1 MIFVENRSFVIVH
14 AGANRAA
21 NRIGEAVIRIDCD
34 RGVASFQCIGKI
46 VLSLQH
52 KCQHSPSRSVTRVEI
67 EGLPTICLRTCNVS
81 FQKPNVGSFLVRI
94 GVSFCQIYRC
104 REISDGA
111 VEICFCFAGKCAPK
125 QRFSSFRINFDR
137 AVVILDR
144 GVKLAEAH
152 SKRAACDISFE
163 ALRIVFDC
171 VAKILQR
178 SIDIAARKAFVS
190 AIGEFVWRRQIVRG
204 VNCGDANG
212 EN

>member
-1 MIFVENRSFVIVH
+1 MSPFKNRTSALSSYASVFRFAKFI
-14 AGANRAA
+14 
-21 NRIGEAVIRIDCD
+21 AV
-34 RGVASFQCIGKI
+34 VK
-46 VLSLQH
+46 
-52 KCQHSPSRSVTRVEI
+52 SVMA
-67 EGLPTICLRTCNVS
+67 P
-81 FQKPNVGSFLVRI
+81 F
-94 GVSFCQIYRC
+94 
-104 REISDGA
+104 
-111 VEICFCFAGKCAPK
+111 EICFCFAGKCAPK